1 MPATPQTTFLV
12 SHTGGPIVLRIQ
24 GKASYLN
31 CAPVGHFFDRMIEEG
46 YREFYVDFAECTG
59 MDSTFLGLL
68 ASAALQLK
76 EVDDEG
82 RLVLVRLNERN
93 LELVQNVGLHNLM
106 IIEDTEPNVQ
116 LSNSQPIEGDSL
128 REKAQAANSQMVLK
142 AHEALVEIEESNKKQ
157 FQDVI
162 SFLRSQADD

>member
-1 MPATPQTTFLV
+1 MPATTHTTFLV

-24 GKASYLN
+24 GKANYLN

-46 YREFYVDFAECTG
+46 FREFYVDFAECSG

-76 EVDDEG
+76 EADERG

-106 IIEDTEPNVQ
+106 IIEDTEPGVNIGA
-116 LSNSQPIEGDSL
+116 SQPLTEDPGK
-128 REKAQAANSQMVLK
+128 EKVVAANSKLVLK
-142 AHEALVEIEESNKKQ
+142 AHEALVEIDESNKKQ

-162 SFLRSQADD
+162 SFLRNQENT